1 MTQRTIRFGKVA
13 PDATVDF
20 AVQELARY
28 LKQMDPK
35 LSVDILQSDC
45 VNDAFKDIIW
55 VGLDPTFASQVPEV
69 KDAAMDDAIVIK
81 IENSCGFITG
91 TNSRSV
97 LLAVYRLLE
106 ELGCAWVRPGKE
118 GERIPQKRIENVN
131 VNLTEVA
138 SYRHRGL
145 CIEGA
150 ASFENI
156 MDMIDFL
163 PKIGMTAYFFEHY
176 EPLTFFERWYEHKRS
191 KYLESK
197 PVSRDEILA
206 MLKVFEQEMARRGI
220 LYHKAGHGWNCE
232 PFGMD
237 GTGWGVSDG
246 AGIPEETKPLLAM
259 IGGERKLHRGIP
271 MNTNLCYSN
280 PKVRKTIVDAIVDY
294 SRKNPAVD
302 IIHFWLA
309 DGSSN
314 HCECDECRKMTPS
327 DWYVQ
332 MLNEI
337 DDAIA
342 EAGLPTRIVFLIYTD
357 LMWAPTKIKP
367 HDSERL
373 ILMYAPIT
381 RNYGQNYRDYLE
393 YDGELPEFKLN
404 KIQLANSLAVN
415 LAQLREWQK
424 LFDGD
429 SFVYDYHLMYA
440 HFNDPGYE
448 LNAKNVF
455 DDMRDLELIGIN
467 GMNSCQLT
475 RVFFPTALP
484 MKMMAAAL
492 WNKNAEYEPLADKY
506 YLDAFGPDGLQVRS
520 YMKEISNLFNIYE
533 GASHG
538 KGAKLGGG
546 MVKDYAKLTQ
556 LVAGFLPIIHEH
568 AAARAVWS
576 EDWQHLIVH
585 AEYVLALADVF
596 KMLDAGDYEN
606 AAPAVQEMADILFR
620 NELTVQKVVD
630 PFKARSHWTRRLDP
644 EKVLVTDVM

>member
-1 MTQRTIRFGKVA
+1 MTQRTLRIGKLGQDKV
-13 PDATVDF
+13 VDF

-28 LKQMDPK
+28 LKKMDLK
-35 LSVDILQSDC
+35 LSVDILQSDS
-45 VNDAFKDIIW
+45 VNGAFKNIIW
-55 VGLDPTFASQVPEV
+55 VGLDPAFAAEIPEV
-69 KDAAMDDAIVIK
+69 KDPLVDDAVVVRV
-81 IENSCGFITG
+81 ENNSGYITG
-91 TNSRSV
+91 ANSRSV
-97 LLAVYRLLE
+97 LLGVYRLLK
-106 ELGCAWVRPGKE
+106 ELGCAWVRPGIE
-118 GERIPQKRIENVN
+118 GERIPEKRIENITVS
-131 VNLTEVA
+131 LTEVP

-156 MDMIDFL
+156 VDMIEFL

-176 EPLTFFERWYEHKRS
+176 EPLTFFERWYEHKRN
-191 KYLESK
+191 KFLKPK

-206 MLKVFEQEMARRGI
+206 MMKVFEDEMGRRGI
-220 LYHKAGHGWNCE
+220 LYHKAGHGWNSA

-237 GTGWGVSDG
+237 GTSWGVVDESVV
-246 AGIPEETKPLLAM
+246 PEGVKDFLAM
-259 IGGERKLHRGIP
+259 IDGKRKLHKGIP
-271 MNTNLCYSN
+271 LNTNMCYSN
-280 PKVRKTIVDAIVDY
+280 PKVREIMVNAIVEY
-294 SRKNPAVD
+294 CRNNPSVD

-309 DGSSN
+309 DGKSN

-327 DWYVQ
+327 DWFVQ
-332 MLNEI
+332 MLNEL
-337 DDAIA
+337 DDAM
-342 EAGLPTRIVFLIYTD
+342 EAANMDTKIVFLVYTD
-357 LMWAPTKIKP
+357 LMWAPKYVKP
-367 HDSERL
+367 KDSKRF

-393 YDGELPEFKLN
+393 YDGELPKFELN
-404 KIQLANSLAVN
+404 KATLSNSLAVN
-415 LAQLREWQK
+415 LAQLRQWQK
-424 LFDGD
+424 LYSGD

-484 MKMMAAAL
+484 MNMMAAAL
-492 WNKNAEYEPLADKY
+492 WNKNADYESLADKY
-506 YLDAFGPDGLQVRS
+506 YLDAFGPDGLLVRG
-520 YMKEISNLFNIYE
+520 YMKQISALFNVYE
-533 GASHG
+533 GPSHG
-538 KGAKLGGG
+538 KGARLGAG
-546 MVKDYAKLTQ
+546 MCRDHATLKQ
-556 LVAGFLPIIHEH
+556 LVAEFLPTIHRH
-568 AAARAVWS
+568 AAAGKVWS

-596 KMLDAGDYEN
+596 KLIAAGDFEN

-620 NELTVQKVVD
+620 NELTIQKVLD

>member
-1 MTQRTIRFGKVA
+1 MIQRTIRFGKIA

-35 LSVDILQSDC
+35 LSVDILQVDA

-55 VGLDPTFASQVPEV
+55 VGLDPAFAAQVPQV
-69 KDAAMDDAIVIK
+69 KDSMVDDAVVIH
-81 IENSCGFITG
+81 IEDNRGYITG
-91 TNSRSV
+91 ANTRSV

-106 ELGCAWVRPGKE
+106 ELGCAWVRPGVE
-118 GERIPQKRIENVN
+118 GERIPEKRIENISVS
-131 VNLTEVA
+131 LTEVP

-206 MLKVFEQEMARRGI
+206 MMKVFEAEMARRGI
-220 LYHKAGHGWNCE
+220 LYHKAGHGWNSA

-237 GTGWGVSDG
+237 GTSWGATDESSV
-246 AGIPEETKPLLAM
+246 PEEVKEYLAM
-259 IGGERKLHRGIP
+259 IGGKRKLHKGVP
-271 MNTNLCYSN
+271 LNTNLCYSN
-280 PKVRKTIVDAIVDY
+280 PKVRKIIVDAIVEY
-294 SRKNPAVD
+294 SRQNPTVD

-309 DGSSN
+309 DGNRN

-332 MLNEI
+332 MLNEL
-337 DDAIA
+337 DDAIEA
-342 EAGLPTRIVFLIYTD
+342 AGLPTKIVFLIYTD

-367 HDSERL
+367 HNSKRL

-393 YDGELPEFKLN
+393 YDGEMPKFELN
-404 KIQLANSLAVN
+404 NFELANSLAVN

-455 DDMRDLELIGIN
+455 DDMRDLEMIGIN

-492 WNKNAEYEPLADKY
+492 WNKETDYEPAADKY
-506 YLDAFGPDGLQVRS
+506 YLDAFGPDGLQVRA
-520 YMKEISNLFNIYE
+520 YMKQISDLFNIYE

-546 MVKDYAKLTQ
+546 MVKDYGALKQ
-556 LVAGFLPIIHEH
+556 LVASFLPIIHEH
-568 AAARAVWS
+568 AAAGQVWS

-596 KMLDAGDYEN
+596 KLLDNKEYEA

-644 EKVLVTDVM
+644 EKVLTTDVM